1 MVYIYNAILAIKN
14 NEILSFAATWVDL
27 ENTIPSEVHQTEK
40 DKYYMLL
47 PICGI
52 EKNNANKSVH
62 KTKTDSLT

>member
-1 MVYIYNAILAIKN
+1 MYIYNVILAIKN

-27 ENTIPSEVHQTEK
+27 ENTIPSKVCQTEK
-40 DKYYMLL
+40 DKYHMLS

-52 EKNNANKSVH
+52 LKNNANESIH